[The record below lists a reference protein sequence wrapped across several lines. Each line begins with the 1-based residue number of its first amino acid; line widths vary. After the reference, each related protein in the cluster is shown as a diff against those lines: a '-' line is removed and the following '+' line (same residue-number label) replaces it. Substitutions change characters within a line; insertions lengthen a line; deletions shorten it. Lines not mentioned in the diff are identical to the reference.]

1 MASRPIGSK
10 PSPSNLT
17 GLTAGVG
24 KARSQKTRDAERNG
38 PTSSQ
43 ARGGDSVKVNLSDR
57 SKRLQEDKATAFAIA
72 KGTSPVREDRIAEL
86 KQRIQNGQY
95 EINAGNIADGML
107 TEAIKERLAEHS

>member
-24 KARSQKTRDAERNG
+24 KSRSQKTRGSER
-38 PTSSQ
+38 SSQ
-43 ARGGDSVKVNLSDR
+43 MQNRGGDSVKVNLSDR
-57 SKRLQEDKATAFAIA
+57 TKRLQEDKATAFAIA

-86 KQRIQNGQY
+86 KQRIQSGQY